1 MFTEPVSTEIVC
13 QVSSQDH
20 CHILQDHFKQFY
32 QFLADNKFI
41 PNASFVEVQKNVQ
54 RCLSGIPV
62 SYNNAVFGCPETDCD
77 LCIENQLRYFNA
89 AQMPFVWFLDE
100 EVSPNFK
107 QKLLDRGFHN
117 EGVYR
122 GVIGI
127 LDKDILTAEIPEGY
141 EFKLVTDEE
150 TMKEFNEVVCTTFG
164 IDSVGKEAYD
174 RFLWNASKN
183 PVNQMYHW
191 VARRDGKVVSTLST
205 YIDKDIVSFWN
216 GASRLEC
223 RRQGI
228 STALRHFALRDAMS
242 KGCRIGT
249 SYLMSEGL
257 AFGICSGLGYQTMW
271 RFNVFVAPTHEK
283 IVDPWMEAKM
293 SGMIL

>member
-1 MFTEPVSTEIVC
+1 MFIEPVSTEIAC

-20 CHILQDHFKQFY
+20 RHILQGHFEQFY
-32 QFLADNKFI
+32 RFLADNKFI
-41 PNASFVEVQKNVQ
+41 PNASFIEVKRNVQ

-62 SYNNAVFGCPETDCD
+62 SYNNAVFGRPETDWD
-77 LCIENQLRYFNA
+77 SCIENQLRYFNE

-107 QKLLDRGFHN
+107 QKLLDRSFHN

-127 LDKDILTAEIPEGY
+127 LDKEILTAEIPEGY

-150 TMKEFNEVVCTTFG
+150 TMKEFNEVVCMTFG
-164 IDSVGKEAYD
+164 IDKVGKEAYD
-174 RFLWNASKN
+174 QFLWNASKN
-183 PVNQMYHW
+183 PINQMYHW
-191 VARRDGKVVSTLST
+191 VARKDGKVVSTLST
-205 YIDKDIVSFWN
+205 YIDKDVVSYWN
-216 GASRLEC
+216 AAPRLEC

-228 STALRHFALRDAMS
+228 NTALLHFALRDAIA
-242 KGCRIGT
+242 KGCHIGT
-249 SYLMSEGL
+249 SYLMSDGL
-257 AFGICSGLGYQTMW
+257 AFAICSKLGYQTMW
-271 RFNVFVAPTHEK
+271 RFNVFVAPSHEK

-293 SGMIL
+293 SGMVL